1 MHGRTVRSLKILAH
15 GTKMLRPETTQ
26 RRPRDSNGTKHE
38 QHHGTCQSKCHK
50 KGSDYK
56 LDRVHQLVCI
66 DGTNLQQIN
75 HRQIR
80 SWNWSNDPLFFFFYI
95 QLQEGCQVFYTS
107 AAFGYLNTIRE
118 NNPGQDYGNI
128 SSHMALSWC
137 GLKRSELRAKVT
149 CSRRWAA
156 QDIQSTC
163 LWSWTTDRRKKH
175 KQVVWLRAQDP
186 RVHPYPWNLQA
197 RQILALGIV
206 IFCDFPSCQ
215 LETKTNIMTVRDY
228 SNWVGWETWWT
239 DPDLARILKWLTV
252 AFRENCPDRIRGFAT
267 REVVWLWRFRQAS
280 CARMRV
286 LEVDRDRVSLSGWA
300 CEVCDIRRLGEKRG

>member
-1 MHGRTVRSLKILAH
+1 MGQMILF
-15 GTKMLRPETTQ
+15 
-26 RRPRDSNGTKHE
+26 S
-38 QHHGTCQSKCHK
+38 
-50 KGSDYK
+50 
-56 LDRVHQLVCI
+56 
-66 DGTNLQQIN
+66 
-75 HRQIR
+75 
-80 SWNWSNDPLFFFFYI
+80 FFFFYI
-95 QLQEGCQVFYTS
+95 RGCQVCNTS

-128 SSHMALSWC
+128 SAHMAPSWW

-149 CSRRWAA
+149 CRRWAA
-156 QDIQSTC
+156 RDIQSTC

-252 AFRENCPDRIRGFAT
+252 AFRENCPDRNRIRGFAT

-286 LEVDRDRVSLSGWA
+286 LEVNRARVSLSGWA

>member
-1 MHGRTVRSLKILAH
+1 
-15 GTKMLRPETTQ
+15 
-26 RRPRDSNGTKHE
+26 
-38 QHHGTCQSKCHK
+38 
-50 KGSDYK
+50 
-56 LDRVHQLVCI
+56 
-66 DGTNLQQIN
+66 
-75 HRQIR
+75 
-80 SWNWSNDPLFFFFYI
+80 
-95 QLQEGCQVFYTS
+95 
-107 AAFGYLNTIRE
+107 
-118 NNPGQDYGNI
+118 
-128 SSHMALSWC
+128 MALSWC

-156 QDIQSTC
+156 RDIQSTC

-186 RVHPYPWNLQA
+186 RVHLYPWNLQA

-228 SNWVGWETWWT
+228 SNWVGWKTWWT

-286 LEVDRDRVSLSGWA
+286 LEVNRARVSLSGWA